1 MTFGEIA
8 VADAEG
14 AILAHSVRRSEV
26 SFKKGRVLSAVDVAA
41 LTAAGV
47 KAVFAAVLDADDV
60 HEDEAAA
67 RLAVAVSG
75 AGVSIQ
81 EAVTGR
87 ANIYAAAAGVVLVD
101 AGLVRAL
108 NRLDEAVTLAT
119 VTPFQSVDA
128 GQMVATVKIIPFAA
142 SGAVVEEAC
151 ALAEAG
157 NLVAVKPFTPHRAGL
172 VLTRTEG
179 MKESLLD
186 KSAKVIR
193 DRLER
198 FGSSLGEVI
207 EVPHTIDGVA
217 DGITRLKASGHDPVL
232 VFGASAIVDR
242 GDVVPAGLAAAG
254 GQVIHLGMPV
264 DPGNLLMLG
273 SLNGGPVIGVPSCAR
288 SPKLNGFDW
297 VLARVLAGIDVRP
310 QDIMDMGA
318 GGLLMEI
325 DTRPSPREAGR

>member
-8 VADAEG
+8 VSAAQG
-14 AILAHSVRRSEV
+14 AILAHSVRRGGV
-26 SFKKGRVLSAVDVAA
+26 SFKKGRKLSAGDVSA
-41 LTAAGV
+41 LTQAG
-47 KAVFAAVLDADDV
+47 LDTLYVATLGPDDV

-67 RLAVAVSG
+67 RLAAAVSG
-75 AGVSIQ
+75 EGVSIQ
-81 EAVTGR
+81 EASTGR
-87 ANIYAAAAGVVLVD
+87 ANIYAAAAGVALVD

-119 VTPFQSVDA
+119 VTPFQPVEA

-142 SGAVVEEAC
+142 PRTVVDEAC

-157 NLVAVKPFTPHRAGL
+157 SLVSVKPFTPHRAGL

-179 MKESLLD
+179 MKASLLD
-186 KSAKVIR
+186 KSARVIR

-198 FGSSLGEVI
+198 FGSTLGEIV
-207 EVPHTIDGVA
+207 EVPHTIEGVA
-217 DGITRLKASGHDPVL
+217 EGIARLKAAGHDPVL

-242 GDVVPAGLAAAG
+242 GDVVPAGLVAAG
-254 GQVIHLGMPV
+254 GQVVHLGMPV

-273 SLNGGPVIGVPSCAR
+273 SFGGKPVIGVPSCAR

-325 DTRPSPREAGR
+325 ETRPSPREAGR

>member
-1 MTFGEIA
+1 MTFGEMA
-8 VADAEG
+8 VSNAQG
-14 AILAHSVRRSEV
+14 AILAHSVRRGEV
-26 SFKKGRVLSAVDVAA
+26 SFKKGRVLSGQDIEA
-41 LTAAGV
+41 LTGAGV
-47 KAVFAAVLDADDV
+47 ETVFAALLGPDDV

-67 RLAVAVSG
+67 QLAAAVSG
-75 AGVSIQ
+75 KGVTIQ
-81 EAVTGR
+81 DASTGR
-87 ANIYAAAAGVVLVD
+87 ANIYAASAGVVLVD

-119 VTPFQSVDA
+119 VTPFQPVEA

-142 SGAVVEEAC
+142 PRAMVEEAC
-151 ALAEAG
+151 ALAQSG
-157 NLVAVKPFTPHRAGL
+157 SLVSVRPFTPHRAGL

-179 MKESLLD
+179 MKASLLD
-186 KSAKVIR
+186 KSARVIR

-198 FGSSLGEVI
+198 FGSTLGEIV
-207 EVPHTIDGVA
+207 EVPHTIQGVA
-217 DGITRLKASGHDPVL
+217 GGISRLKASGHDPVL

-242 GDVVPAGLAAAG
+242 GDVVPAGLVAAG
-254 GQVIHLGMPV
+254 GQIIHLGMPV

-273 SLNGGPVIGVPSCAR
+273 SLDGQPVIGVPSCAR

-297 VLARVLAGIDVRP
+297 VLARVLAGMDVRP

-325 DTRPSPREAGR
+325 ETRPSPREAGR

>member
-1 MTFGEIA
+1 MKFGKLD
-8 VADAEG
+8 VRSAEG
-14 AILAHSVRRSEV
+14 SILAHSVRRGSV
-26 SFKKGRVLSAVDVAA
+26 SFKKGRMLSAADVTA
-41 LTAAGV
+41 LDGAGV
-47 KAVFAAVLDADDV
+47 ATVFAARLDEADV
-60 HEDEAAA
+60 HEDVAAA

-75 AGVSIQ
+75 DGLSLQ
-81 EAVTGR
+81 EASTGR
-87 ANIYAAAAGVVLVD
+87 ANIYAAAAGVVVVD

-108 NRLDEAVTLAT
+108 NRLGEAVTLAT
-119 VTPFQSVDA
+119 LTPFQTVDE

-142 SGAVVEEAC
+142 PLAMVDEAC
-151 ALAEAG
+151 ALAETG
-157 NLVAVKPFTPHRAGL
+157 PLVSVRPFTPHRAGL
-172 VLTRTEG
+172 VLTRIEG

-186 KSAKVIR
+186 KSALVIR

-198 FGSSLGEVI
+198 FGSTLGEVI
-207 EVPHTIDGVA
+207 EVAHTIEGVA
-217 DGITRLKASGHDPVL
+217 QGIERLRASGHGPIL

-242 GDVVPAGLAAAG
+242 GDVVPAGLEAAG

-273 SLNGGPVIGVPSCAR
+273 SLDGGPVIGVPSCAR

>member
-1 MTFGEIA
+1 MTFGEMA
-8 VADAEG
+8 VSNAQG
-14 AILAHSVRRSEV
+14 AILAHSVRRGEV
-26 SFKKGRVLSAVDVAA
+26 AFKKGRVLSGEDIEA
-41 LTAAGV
+41 LTGAGV
-47 KAVFAAVLDADDV
+47 ETVFAALLGPDDV

-67 RLAVAVSG
+67 QLAAAVSG
-75 AGVSIQ
+75 KGLTIQ
-81 EAVTGR
+81 DASTGR
-87 ANIYAAAAGVVLVD
+87 ANIYAAAAGVVVVD

-108 NRLDEAVTLAT
+108 NRLGEAVTLAT
-119 VTPFQSVDA
+119 VTPFQPVEA

-142 SGAVVEEAC
+142 PRAMVEEAC
-151 ALAEAG
+151 ALAQSG
-157 NLVAVKPFTPHRAGL
+157 SLVSVRPFTPHRAGL

-179 MKESLLD
+179 MKASLLD
-186 KSAKVIR
+186 KSARVIR

-198 FGSSLGEVI
+198 FGSTLGEIV
-207 EVPHTIDGVA
+207 EVLHTIEGVA
-217 DGITRLKASGHDPVL
+217 GGISRLNTSGHDPVL

-242 GDVVPAGLAAAG
+242 GDVVPAGLVAAG

-273 SLNGGPVIGVPSCAR
+273 SLDGQSVIGVPSCAR

-297 VLARVLAGIDVRP
+297 VLARVLAGMDVRP

-325 DTRPSPREAGR
+325 ETRPSPREAGR